1 MILELKNISSGY
13 KGSEVIKN
21 INLKVE
27 SGEALC
33 ILGANGVG
41 KTTLFK
47 TILGF
52 IKPKCGEILLDGQS
66 IYNMQRKEIAKLIGY
81 VPQAH
86 VPPFPYVVKDVVL
99 MGRCPYIGN
108 FSSPSHKDEELVDN
122 LLSKLN
128 IYNIFLRINIYF
140 TIYKD

>member
-1 MILELKNISSGY
+1 MEG
-13 KGSEVIKN
+13 
-21 INLKVE
+21 
-27 SGEALC
+27 
-33 ILGANGVG
+33 
-41 KTTLFK
+41 
-47 TILGF
+47 
-52 IKPKCGEILLDGQS
+52 
-66 IYNMQRKEIAKLIGY
+66 KEIAKLIGY

-128 IYNIFLRINIYF
+128 IYNMKEKYYTEISGGERQLVLIARAFF
-140 TIYKD
+140 